1 MPQQVTK
8 ATENYRASPKP
19 RVLQQVPGW
28 ECIMPASV
36 GQGWR
41 DKAVCGTGMKPPHCA
56 TAVGQLCSSWTRG
69 TVGQWAHAECA
80 GNQEWCHPC
89 QWSHL
94 GWSRG
99 GNQSSPRHYWRR
111 NSGFGCMCTRITS
124 PLNAFMV
131 QLKPV
136 MIFLEGKPY
145 PSRVNSASLE
155 LTGPLSLCC
164 GFRAADRLGRLLSAR
179 HQ

>member
-1 MPQQVTK
+1 MHHACLGGTRLK
-8 ATENYRASPKP
+8 
-19 RVLQQVPGW
+19 
-28 ECIMPASV
+28 
-36 GQGWR
+36 GQSCLWHR
-41 DKAVCGTGMKPPHCA
+41 DETPSLCYCCGTA
-56 TAVGQLCSSWTRG
+56 LSLLCKGNWGAAG
-69 TVGQWAHAECA
+69 TCCPCT
-80 GNQEWCHPC
+80 GNQEWCPHC

-94 GWSRG
+94 GWGKG
-99 GNQSSPRHYWRR
+99 GNQSSPQQYWRR

-164 GFRAADRLGRLLSAR
+164 GFRVADRLGRLLSAR